1 MCRQEEEPAPIAGS
15 LVSGRVECMLLKPEH
30 NVWRI
35 ARAGRASML
44 VDAANY
50 FAAVRSA
57 MIKAERSILVAG
69 WDLHSQTRLVGETGR
84 ADDGYPETF
93 AEFLVAL
100 VTRKPQLEIRLLLW
114 DFSVLYAPER
124 DLFPTATLQWK
135 TPSNIRFCLDD
146 CVPVGSSQHQKLVTV
161 DDKVAFS
168 GGLDLTIRRWDT
180 VAHRVNDPKRVDPA
194 GKPYGPFHDVQMV
207 IDGNAAGALS
217 ELLRSRWACATM
229 EDVAAVKC
237 DNDPWPDGVRPDF
250 VDTDIG
256 IARTEPRFDGRE
268 EAREVERL
276 FFDMID
282 AAERSIYIE
291 NQFLTVLPIA
301 EHLARRLRERP
312 ELEALI
318 VSPQTPVSWLEEQSM
333 RGGRARFAASL
344 NEFMGDRVALLHPH
358 VEADGA
364 GANVMVHS
372 KVMAVDDRIIRIG
385 SANLNNRSMGTDTEC
400 DLVVVAGN
408 DKQRRAVVRLR
419 NTLIGDHC
427 GATADEVAQAIA
439 KNGGSLVRTAPAL
452 ARNGHSLRPVVDP
465 EISPETFAL
474 IQGVA
479 DPEKPIGAEEFISN
493 MFGGYV
499 PPRNYATVLKAIAA
513 GLIILGLAMAWQF
526 VPLADP
532 KSVKEV
538 FTEIAGSR
546 WAPVIVIGTFVVA
559 GSLMFPVT
567 VLIAA
572 TAAAFGPWLGFGYA
586 FVGALASALTT
597 YAIGAAIGKR
607 TVQDLLGPRLNR
619 VREKIAARGVVSV
632 AAIRLVPVAPFT
644 VVNLAAGASAIPVFA
659 YMAGTALG
667 MLPGM
672 IMISAVGNQ
681 FARILTSP
689 TPFDIAALVAAV
701 GAWVALSIG
710 VQAAVTRYWSGGR

>member
-1 MCRQEEEPAPIAGS
+1 
-15 LVSGRVECMLLKPEH
+15 MLLKPEQ

-35 ARAGRASML
+35 ARANRAAML

-69 WDLHSQTRLVGETGR
+69 WDIHSQTRLVGPDCC
-84 ADDGYPETF
+84 ANDGYPETF
-93 AEFLVAL
+93 ADFLVAL
-100 VTRKPQLEIRLLLW
+100 VTKKPELEIRLLLW
-114 DFSVLYAPER
+114 DFSVLYAGER
-124 DLFPTATLQWK
+124 DPFPTATLQWS
-135 TPSNIRFCLDD
+135 TPHNIHFCLDD

-168 GGLDLTIRRWDT
+168 GGLDITIRRWDT
-180 VAHRVNDPKRVDPA
+180 CAHAANDTHRIDPA
-194 GKPYGPFHDVQMV
+194 GKPYDPFHDVQMV
-207 IDGNAAGALS
+207 VDGDAAGALGK
-217 ELLRSRWACATM
+217 LLRDRWACATS
-229 EDVAAVKC
+229 EEVKVAYSSS
-237 DNDPWPDGVRPDF
+237 DPWPDGVRPDF
-250 VDTDIG
+250 IDADIG

-268 EAREVERL
+268 EAREVEKL

-291 NQFLTVLPIA
+291 NQFLTALPFA
-301 EHLARRLRERP
+301 ERLAKRLREKP

-318 VSPQTPVSWLEEQSM
+318 VSPQTHVSWLEAQSM
-333 RGGRARFAASL
+333 RAGRARFAAVLS
-344 NEFMGDRVALLHPH
+344 EFPDDRVALLHPR
-358 VEADGA
+358 VESGGV
-364 GANVMVHS
+364 GANTMVHS
-372 KVMAVDDRIIRIG
+372 KVMVVDDRIIRIG

-408 DKQRRAVVRLR
+408 DEQRATVTRLR

-427 GATADEVAQAIA
+427 GATADEVARAI
-439 KNGGSLVRTAPAL
+439 KENGGSLVRTGRTL
-452 ARNGHSLRPVVDP
+452 ARNGHSLQPIVDDPVTSS
-465 EISPETFAL
+465 EAFAI

-493 MFGGYV
+493 MLGGVV
-499 PPRNYATVLKAIAA
+499 PARNYSTVLKVIAA
-513 GLIILGLAMAWQF
+513 GLVIVGLAMAWQF

-532 KSVKEV
+532 KSVKEA
-538 FTEIAGSR
+538 FSDISGSH
-546 WAPVIVIGTFVVA
+546 WAPVVVIGSFIVA

-572 TAAAFGPWLGFGYA
+572 TAAAFGPWAGFTYA
-586 FVGALASALTT
+586 FIGALASALTT
-597 YAIGAAIGKR
+597 YTIGAAIGQR
-607 TVQDLLGPRLNR
+607 TLQDLLGPRLNR
-619 VREKIAARGVVSV
+619 IRQKIASRGVVSI

-644 VVNLAAGASAIPVFA
+644 VVNLAAGASAIPVFD
-659 YMAGTALG
+659 YMAGTVLG

-689 TPFDIAALVAAV
+689 TPFDIAALVLAV

-710 VQAAVTRYWSGGR
+710 VQAAVSRYWSRSR